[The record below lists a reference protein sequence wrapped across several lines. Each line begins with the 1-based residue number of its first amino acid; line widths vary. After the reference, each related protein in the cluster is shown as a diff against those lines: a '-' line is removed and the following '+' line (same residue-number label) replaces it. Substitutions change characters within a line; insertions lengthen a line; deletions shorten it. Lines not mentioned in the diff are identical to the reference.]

1 MVVQHGQR
9 VAASAIRQRQPPF
22 EVHLPEQIRCSLL
35 KPLTRRRASRR
46 HNNATV
52 SAQNLMHRRERRRLH
67 ALALKAAC
75 DLAGPPGGMRDAQR
89 QYAPFQRPLR
99 PPRARVR
106 TPRAIR
112 KLLIGSPAAKPLVPS
127 GGMNLEPPAQ
137 LAPVCPL
144 LHRKLNKLTPLVHD
158 RHLLPRHGWPPWQ
171 PNPCNDDVS
180 AMSPNTRR
188 GCLRAI
194 HLSRPSTSLM
204 CGFEDVDARAK
215 RGHDD
220 PTRSDRA
227 LRYDQAGRR
236 ETCNPGGG
244 SVPYRL
250 LRLLD
255 HALR

>member
-22 EVHLPEQIRCSLL
+22 EVHLSEQIRCSLL

-75 DLAGPPGGMRDAQR
+75 DLAGPPGGMRVAQR
-89 QYAPFQRPLR
+89 QNARFHRPLR

-204 CGFEDVDARAK
+204 P
-215 RGHDD
+215 RGYEEMSAISTGMTAMVR
-220 PTRSDRA
+220 PPFTRPP
-227 LRYDQAGRR
+227 QRR
-236 ETCNPGGG
+236 LHPRG
-244 SVPYRL
+244 
-250 LRLLD
+250 
-255 HALR
+255 

>member
-75 DLAGPPGGMRDAQR
+75 DLAGPPGGMRVAQR
-89 QYAPFQRPLR
+89 QNARFHRPLR

-188 GCLRAI
+188 
-194 HLSRPSTSLM
+194 
-204 CGFEDVDARAK
+204 
-215 RGHDD
+215 
-220 PTRSDRA
+220 
-227 LRYDQAGRR
+227 
-236 ETCNPGGG
+236 
-244 SVPYRL
+244 
-250 LRLLD
+250 
-255 HALR
+255 